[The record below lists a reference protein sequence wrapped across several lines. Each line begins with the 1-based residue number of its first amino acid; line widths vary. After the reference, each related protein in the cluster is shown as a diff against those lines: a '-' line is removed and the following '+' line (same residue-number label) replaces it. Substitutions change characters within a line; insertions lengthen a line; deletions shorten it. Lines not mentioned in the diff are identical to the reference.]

1 MQIRKRKE
9 LIREK
14 MLNRRAGIP
23 HEQKVAWDAAINR
36 RLSQFIETHKP
47 GVVHSFLPMKEEVN
61 IMTTVESLYAS
72 GVKIVC
78 PKALSGGILEHY
90 ELVDID
96 KMCKGVYGTRY
107 PAGGMLYAG
116 DMDIIIVP
124 GLGFDTNKNRVGYGG
139 GYYDRFLR
147 KHNESLKVAVAYPFQ
162 IQDNIPID
170 KYDVPVDLVFTPEA
184 LID

>member
-14 MLNRRAGIP
+14 MLNHRASIP
-23 HEQKVAWDAAINR
+23 YKQKVAWDAAINKH
-36 RLSQFIETHKP
+36 LIQFMETHRP
-47 GVVHSFLPMKEEVN
+47 DVVHSFLPMQEEVN
-61 IMTTVESLYAS
+61 VMTTIESLYTS

-107 PAGGMLYAG
+107 PAGGMLYTG

-147 KHNESLKVAVAYPFQ
+147 KHNESLKLAVAYPFQ
-162 IQDNIPID
+162 IQDNIPSD
-170 KYDVPVDLVFTPEA
+170 KYDVPVDIVVTPEVI
-184 LID
+184 ID